1 MVPRQKDGNFISN
14 KFIWRGLAKTNQPSC
29 RYFVESLRLEIKD
42 DILDKDLKKIINSAL
57 VPATWIVF
65 MWVVHI
71 GTFILHAEN
80 EVYLHL
86 GVHTQHTNGL
96 LGIVTSPFVHGD
108 WKHLLSNTTPFFIL
122 GTGII
127 YFYRKTA
134 AKVFLLSWIVPNLLL
149 WLLVSPSYHIGA
161 SGMVYAFA
169 FFLFFSGVFRK
180 ERRSLVLSL
189 LVSFGYGSIVW
200 GVLPIQ
206 EGVSWQSHL
215 FGAVIGTLLAWL
227 FKNEGDLKRKARI
240 EEPELYEPG
249 IPVWDYKSL
258 YPPPE
263 GMTYPEDKD

>member
-1 MVPRQKDGNFISN
+1 M
-14 KFIWRGLAKTNQPSC
+14 
-29 RYFVESLRLEIKD
+29 
-42 DILDKDLKKIINSAL
+42 DKDLKKILNSTL
-57 VPATWIVF
+57 IPAIWVLF
-65 MWVVHI
+65 MWVIHI
-71 GTFILHAEN
+71 GIWLLNAKE
-80 EVYLHL
+80 EAVLSMGL
-86 GVHTQHTNGL
+86 HTQHSNGL
-96 LGIVTSPFVHGD
+96 LGILTAPFLHGD
-108 WKHLLSNTTPFFIL
+108 WKHLISNSAPFFIL

-127 YFYRKTA
+127 YFYKKSA
-134 AKVFLLSWIVPNLLL
+134 LKVFLFSWVLPNFLV
-149 WLLVSPSYHIGA
+149 WALVSPSYHIGA

-215 FGAVIGTLLAWL
+215 LGAVIGILMAW
-227 FKNEGDLKRKARI
+227 FFRNEGDLKKKPPK

-249 IPVWDYKSL
+249 IPIWDYKSL

-263 GMTYPEDKD
+263 GMSYPEDRD